1 MKMTTLFYSKMLA
14 CALAA
19 TCALGAAAD
28 AGAQTLG
35 DLIKKGK
42 LTIGVVQRHAAVW
55 QHRRQGRARRL

>member
-1 MKMTTLFYSKMLA
+1 MKMTTLFYAKIVA

-42 LTIGVVQRHAAVW
+42 LIVRNST
-55 QHRRQGRARRL
+55 QGSEIRKDGD